1 MEAYP
6 SKVRE
11 LVLGAYD
18 EGLATKQIAERFK
31 VSRSWA
37 RRVRQRFREQGLRG
51 AREQS
56 RRGPAPK
63 FDADHQGQLAALV
76 VEAPD
81 ATLAELKAR
90 LGVAVSVSTVARALA
105 ALRLTF
111 KKSPSTPPSGAGRT

>member
-11 LVLGAYD
+11 LVLGAYE

-37 RRVRQRFREQGLRG
+37 RRVRQRFREHGLRG
-51 AREQS
+51 AREQG

-63 FDADHQGQLAALV
+63 FDAGHQGRLAALV

-90 LGVAVSVSTVARALA
+90 LGLAVSVSTVARALA

-111 KKSPSTPPSGAGRT
+111 KKSPSTLPSRGGRT